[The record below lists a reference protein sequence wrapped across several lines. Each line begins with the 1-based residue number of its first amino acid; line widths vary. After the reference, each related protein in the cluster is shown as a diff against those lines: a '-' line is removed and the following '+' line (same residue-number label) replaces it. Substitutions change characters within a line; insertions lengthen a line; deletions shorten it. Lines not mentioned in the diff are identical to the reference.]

1 MKRGILFLLVLLI
14 LTGCSSATWETLGDI
29 PHQDVAAP
37 AMQQVLLTLPE
48 DSAEAVWSGENERM
62 YLCEDYSI
70 HIQTLDGGN
79 IASTVQE
86 LSGFSPKNLTIV
98 ESRCGNHQRYEFVWT
113 AVSEEGDLISRCAL
127 LDDGN
132 YHYALT
138 VTAAASDV
146 GVLTDQWNTL
156 MGSFCL
162 EFSHE
167 G

>member
-37 AMQQVLLTLPE
+37 AMQQILLTLPE
-48 DSAEAVWSGENERM
+48 DSAEAVWSGENEKM

-79 IASTVQE
+79 IASSVQE
-86 LSGFSPKNLTIV
+86 LSGFLPKNLTIV

-113 AVSEEGDLISRCAL
+113 AAAEEGDLISRCAL

-138 VTAAASDV
+138 VTAAAADAGNLQS
-146 GVLTDQWNTL
+146 QWNEL
-156 MGSFCL
+156 MRSFCL
-162 EFSHE
+162 EA
-167 G
+167 GD